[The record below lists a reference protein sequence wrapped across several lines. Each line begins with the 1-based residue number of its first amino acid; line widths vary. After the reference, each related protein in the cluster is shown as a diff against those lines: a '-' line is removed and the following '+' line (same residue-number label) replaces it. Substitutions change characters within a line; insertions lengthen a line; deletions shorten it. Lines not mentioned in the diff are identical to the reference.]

1 MTLNGAQ
8 RQHLVSAYV
17 TVCHLLLQMEEA
29 GFEGRSPTGVG
40 SPLTPLPED
49 VVESVCGPL
58 RALRQRLREQV
69 VSMAPQEL
77 EEFER
82 PQSVGNTV
90 IWLSNLHDRIR
101 GAVDSLQPG
110 KMRKYGREMGD
121 DEQLLAALHGELTQ
135 MLKQARTA
143 LDHEE

>member
-29 GFEGRSPTGVG
+29 GLEGRSPTGVG
-40 SPLTPLPED
+40 SPLTPLPGE
-49 VVESVCGPL
+49 VVEAVCGPL
-58 RALRQRLREQV
+58 RALRERLREQAV
-69 VSMAPQEL
+69 LMAPDEL
-77 EEFER
+77 EAFER
-82 PQSVGNTV
+82 PQSVQNTV

-135 MLKQARTA
+135 MIRESRTA
-143 LDHEE
+143 LDGGE